1 MGLFKP
7 SIKKLLKNKDVPG
20 LTKALEHSDWKV
32 RRDAVLALGSLR
44 EVQAVESLLVALKD
58 ADVEVGVAA
67 AVALGQIGD
76 VRAVDQRA
84 TRQTAGAPIS
94 D

>member
-1 MGLFKP
+1 M
-7 SIKKLLKNKDVPG
+7 
-20 LTKALEHSDWKV
+20 